1 MPEILEVL
9 VFVNYAG
16 GRTVQGRNAMLKI
29 ASRTAGYKQH
39 LHVLNATPWVPGL
52 LWCSRQWPE
61 AGARQDG
68 GSAAC
73 IDGMRR
79 AGEATVKLQKPYH
92 QAAGYGEH
100 IALVAA
106 G

>member
-1 MPEILEVL
+1 
-9 VFVNYAG
+9 
-16 GRTVQGRNAMLKI
+16 
-29 ASRTAGYKQH
+29 
-39 LHVLNATPWVPGL
+39 

-68 GSAAC
+68 GSATC